1 MDKKLIQLLQKIAI
15 GFGIFI
21 IVVLI
26 IATINAWRWILK

>member
-21 IVVLI
+21 ILI
-26 IATINAWRWILK
+26 LVIAAINAWSWILK